1 MTRASDSARATGRRG
16 DRRQDGDVAQSGLSL
31 AFDTRVV
38 CGVDE
43 AGRGPLAGPVVAAAV
58 ILDPARAIDGLRDS
72 KKLSQAR
79 REALAVAI
87 RDGSLGWAIG
97 QASVDEIDQ
106 LNILQASLL
115 AMRRAVEA
123 LPVVPTLA
131 RVDGNQAPRLACGVE
146 LIVGGDATEA
156 CISAASILAKVER
169 DRMMRALH
177 SLHPEYGFDRHK
189 GYGTALHLE
198 SLKRHGPCS
207 EHRRSFAPVRE
218 VLST

>member
-1 MTRASDSARATGRRG
+1 MTRTTDSLRTKRLTTGNTVQG
-16 DRRQDGDVAQSGLSL
+16 GLAL

-72 KKLSQAR
+72 KKLSEAR
-79 REALAVAI
+79 RDWLAQAI
-87 RDGSLGWAIG
+87 REHSLGWAIA
-97 QASVDEIDQ
+97 QASVAEIDE

-123 LPVVPTLA
+123 LPLAPTLA
-131 RVDGNQAPRLACGVE
+131 RVDGNQPPR
-146 LIVGGDATEA
+146 
-156 CISAASILAKVER
+156 LAKVER
-169 DRMMRALH
+169 DRLMLSLH
-177 SLHPEYGFDRHK
+177 RLHPEYGFDRHK

-198 SLKRHGPCS
+198 SLRRHGPCS
-207 EHRRSFAPVRE
+207 EHRRSFAPVRKA
-218 VLST
+218 LFS